1 MFLGRL
7 IYSHEIVLVGW
18 NLFGDIYQLFTNGC
32 YDVNCTWHWMRE
44 HFFLMYTASRKYMND
59 KLKFTVY
66 DAPDIMCVSLLLL
79 CLENIVIRQN
89 HNFFEVEMFE
99 V

>member
-1 MFLGRL
+1 
-7 IYSHEIVLVGW
+7 
-18 NLFGDIYQLFTNGC
+18 
-32 YDVNCTWHWMRE
+32 
-44 HFFLMYTASRKYMND
+44 MND

-89 HNFFEVEMFE
+89 HNFFEVKMFE
-99 V
+99 VSSDQSFKKSFLKR